1 MYEYVFFGVK
11 FKRDYN
17 GWGIFGVCTCYSLW
31 YYYLILSD
39 SILRL

>member
-17 GWGIFGVCTCYSLW
+17 GWGIFGVCMCYS
-31 YYYLILSD
+31 YDI
-39 SILRL
+39 II